1 MNLLGKRNKSEWKA
15 DFKNKKENSINI
27 DNGNHES
34 ITIIYE
40 ICKDIAEIKTM
51 ISMKKWKEAENA
63 RKIKELNNKVEKLT
77 NKVFELADKI
87 NLQN

>member
-1 MNLLGKRNKSEWKA
+1 
-15 DFKNKKENSINI
+15 
-27 DNGNHES
+27 
-34 ITIIYE
+34 
-40 ICKDIAEIKTM
+40 M